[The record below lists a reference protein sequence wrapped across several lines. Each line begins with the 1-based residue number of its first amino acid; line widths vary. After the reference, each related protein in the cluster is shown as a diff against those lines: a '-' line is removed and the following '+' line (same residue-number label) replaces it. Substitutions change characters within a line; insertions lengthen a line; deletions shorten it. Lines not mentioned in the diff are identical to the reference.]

1 MATFR
6 TTDGAD
12 WTIAVN
18 VGVIKRVI
26 EDTGVRLTDI
36 FASDAKVGEFFS
48 DDVKFSEVIWSIV
61 RPQADAKQKTADE
74 FFSVIN
80 GAVIEQA
87 AEAMLTEIV
96 DFFQEPRRTLLRRVL
111 DRFRAAQK
119 RLVTA
124 EYDAASRRLETMTDE
139 QILVI
144 EEKPQTP
151 LSSATSSPGAAA

>member
-6 TTDGAD
+6 TTDGVE
-12 WTIAVN
+12 WKVAVN

-48 DDVKFSEVIWSIV
+48 DDVKFAEVIWSII
-61 RPQADAKQKTADE
+61 RPQAEAKQKTADD
-74 FFSVIN
+74 FFAVIN

-111 DRFRAAQK
+111 ERFQAAQK

-124 EYDAASRRLETMTDE
+124 EFDAASRRLETMTDE

-144 EEKPQTP
+144 EEKLQTP
-151 LSSATSSPGAAA
+151 SSSATSSPGAAA